1 LVRIQSRAQQFIELA
16 YKCENS
22 LPTDIHDK
30 VLDFERSEK
39 LNPRVD
45 KRAKSINTKEL
56 ENDSLK
62 IDKEA
67 DAKGVIISN
76 KISTTSDSVSLYK

>member
-1 LVRIQSRAQQFIELA
+1 M
-16 YKCENS
+16 
-22 LPTDIHDK
+22 PTDIHDK

-76 KISTTSDSVSLYK
+76 KISTTSHSVSLYK

>member
-1 LVRIQSRAQQFIELA
+1 
-16 YKCENS
+16 

-39 LNPRVD
+39 LNPLVD